1 MILWS
6 MMNDLMM
13 HEMLW
18 FSFWTI
24 WYACMDAWMHE
35 WNLLFFSFFH
45 FFHKSKKCL
54 RSYAYAHVMNHWW
67 CMTCYDFL
75 FKLRRWCIHGCVDA
89 WMKFALFK
97 KMNYSCMH
105 DLVWCMI
112 FYFTVFLKT
121 NSNWFPFHCYF
132 EFMESFYFDF
142 FFTFPNHFLGLINL
156 LTNTFLIISL
166 KHYLNDMHEIA
177 KGLKRFGWGDED

>member
-18 FSFWTI
+18 FSFWNYMI
-24 WYACMDAWMHE
+24 CLHRCMNAWVE
-35 WNLLFFSFFH
+35 FALFFIFSFL
-45 FFHKSKKCL
+45 HKSMKCW

-75 FKLRRWCIHGCVDA
+75 FKLRRWCMHGCVDA
-89 WMKFALFK
+89 WMRGCMDAWVNFALLK

-105 DLVWCMI
+105 DLIWCMN
-112 FYFTVFLKT
+112 FSFAFFFLKT
-121 NSNWFPFHCYF
+121 IFELIPISLLFLFHGVILLW
-132 EFMESFYFDF
+132 F
-142 FFTFPNHFLGLINL
+142 FFL
-156 LTNTFLIISL
+156 LF
-166 KHYLNDMHEIA
+166 
-177 KGLKRFGWGDED
+177 